1 MAISKDLQKLYSDH
15 KNTAR
20 YYEAI
25 TLTHSSF
32 VGPVNLIM
40 NDVNISFIGI
50 DFQAYP
56 FGLVPPEVG
65 SPNQDLSIVFDN
77 VSFELIQH
85 LNQAYASNSN
95 EPIKL
100 VYYIFMENSIKS
112 EITPIELSLSNVQV
126 NQTTITG
133 VAKRADL
140 FNYRFPMLK
149 YDSRFKG
156 LFLWMNY

>member
-1 MAISKDLQKLYSDH
+1 MAISKELQELYSDH

-25 TLTHSSF
+25 TLSHSSF
-32 VGPVNLIM
+32 IGDVHLIM
-40 NDVNISFIGI
+40 NDVNLSFMGI

-77 VSFELIQH
+77 ISFELIQH
-85 LNQAYASNSN
+85 LNLAYASNSN

-100 VYYIFMENSIKS
+100 VYYVFMENSLQS

-126 NQTTITG
+126 NQATITG

-140 FNYRFPMLK
+140 FSYKFPMVK
-149 YDSRFKG
+149 YDARFKG
-156 LFLWMNY
+156 LFL

>member
-1 MAISKDLQKLYSDH
+1 MAISKELQELYSDH

-25 TLTHSSF
+25 ELTHSSF
-32 VGPVNLIM
+32 TGPVNLIM
-40 NDVNISFIGI
+40 NDVNKSFMGI

-65 SPNQDLSIVFDN
+65 SPNQDLAIVFDN

-85 LNQAYASNSN
+85 LNLAYISNSN
-95 EPIKL
+95 EPIKIRYF
-100 VYYIFMENSIKS
+100 VFMDGSTSS

-126 NQTTITG
+126 NHSSITG

-140 FNYRFPMLK
+140 FNYRFPMIK
-149 YDSRFKG
+149 YDARFKG
-156 LFLWMNY
+156 LLL